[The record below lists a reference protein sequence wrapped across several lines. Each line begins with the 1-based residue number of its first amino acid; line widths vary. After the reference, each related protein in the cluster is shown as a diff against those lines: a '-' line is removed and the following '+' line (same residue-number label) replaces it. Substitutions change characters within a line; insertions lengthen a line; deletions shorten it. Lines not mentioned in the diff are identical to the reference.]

1 MVLFFYL
8 SHVNSVPLPPFF
20 CVLYNYSFVGK
31 PHVHHYYGPFYSMH
45 FSEMTNF
52 SFFSSTMECS
62 LSVNSGLPLRHP
74 KMHHHNNYVL
84 ADFQQIFCVIV
95 IITIGFPCFK
105 KNSTCFPIWVIL
117 GWKLYFAQTCC
128 ITNNLYFVVYYL
140 YPLYNWCILLETSS
154 LIFTIPW

>member
-74 KMHHHNNYVL
+74 QMHHHNNYVL
-84 ADFQQIFCVIV
+84 ADFQQAFLVLKKLNLFPYLGNSCLKVEFCSNLLHYEQSLLCGVLSLS
-95 IITIGFPCFK
+95 II
-105 KNSTCFPIWVIL
+105 
-117 GWKLYFAQTCC
+117 
-128 ITNNLYFVVYYL
+128 
-140 YPLYNWCILLETSS
+140 
-154 LIFTIPW
+154 